1 MLDAQPSDID
11 RGERAAGQ
19 VPVVRSR
26 SRKPV
31 LLVLH
36 QENSNPGHV
45 GQWLVRNGFP
55 LDIRKPR
62 FGEPLPETLA
72 DHSGAVI
79 FGGPMSAND
88 KDAFILRE
96 IEWIGVALKEKAPF
110 LGICLGA
117 QMLALHLGAKVGFD
131 REERAEM
138 GYYPLQTTSQGQRL
152 GQATGA
158 FPGHVYQWHREG
170 CDLPGG
176 AVHLATSDGAFP
188 NQAFAY
194 GPAAVGLQFH
204 PEITFAQ
211 VHRWT
216 GGNNTRLQIKGARR
230 REEHIAGHIAHAPAV
245 QAWLGRFLERWTKA
259 ELPLEQAA
267 APEQSLVVSPTQ
279 ACQQRLSC
287 PGT

>member
-1 MLDAQPSDID
+1 MLDATHSPETDGAPRAS
-11 RGERAAGQ
+11 GLSAERAAGQ
-19 VPVVRSR
+19 VPVGRASNR
-26 SRKPV
+26 RPV
-31 LLVLH
+31 LIVLH

-72 DHSGAVI
+72 GHAGAVI

-88 KDAFILRE
+88 KDAFIRDE

-117 QMLALHLGAKVGFD
+117 QMLAMHLGAKVSFD
-131 REERAEM
+131 PEERAEM
-138 GYYPLQTTSQGQRL
+138 GYYPIETAADGRRL
-152 GQATGA
+152 SRAVGP
-158 FPGHVYQWHREG
+158 FPDHVYQWHREG
-170 CDLPGG
+170 CELPRG
-176 AVHLATSDGAFP
+176 ALHLATSAGAFP

-216 GGNNTRLQIKGARR
+216 GRHLTRLEIKGARQR
-230 REEHIAGHIAHAPAV
+230 HEHIAGHIAHAAKV
-245 QAWLGRFLERWTKA
+245 QAWLGRFLERWTRA
-259 ELPLEQAA
+259 ELLPVA
-267 APEQSLVVSPTQ
+267 
-279 ACQQRLSC
+279 
-287 PGT
+287 